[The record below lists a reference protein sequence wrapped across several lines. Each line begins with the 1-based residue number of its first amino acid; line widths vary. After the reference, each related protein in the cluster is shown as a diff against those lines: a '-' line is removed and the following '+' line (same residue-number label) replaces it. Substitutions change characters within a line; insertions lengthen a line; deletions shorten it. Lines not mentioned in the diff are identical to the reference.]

1 MMQSPF
7 EKGKG
12 TTCNAIRIVAGVW
25 NTVQLMCWNKCI
37 LAFSGINVY
46 LMVSF
51 LIAISWEE
59 LSLAS
64 LQI

>member
-1 MMQSPF
+1 MMQFPC

-12 TTCNAIRIVAGVW
+12 ETCNSVRIMAGVRHK
-25 NTVQLMCWNKCI
+25 VQLMCWNKCV
-37 LAFSGINVY
+37 LAFSGIKVY
-46 LMVSF
+46 LVVL

-64 LQI
+64 FQI

>member
-7 EKGKG
+7 EEGKGK
-12 TTCNAIRIVAGVW
+12 TCTSIRIVAGVW
-25 NTVQLMCWNKCI
+25 NKARVMCWNKCV

-51 LIAISWEE
+51 SIAVSWEE
-59 LSLAS
+59 LSLAFFQ
-64 LQI
+64 L